1 MELLSEIDPADWAAL
16 SWFACCWF
24 GYGWYAD
31 RISARRKGLMHV
43 VHDCRLQ
50 WMSVMLQRDNRIMDS
65 SLVGNLVNSVSFF
78 ASTTMYIIAGLL
90 AVMGTTEKAISFA
103 ASFAFVRPESKV
115 MWELKLM
122 LLLAIFVYAYFKFTW
137 SLRQFNL
144 LSILIGGAPMPGA
157 SEEEQ
162 QRYVRKAG
170 KINSFAGDDF
180 NRGVRAYYFAL
191 AALAWL
197 IQPWLFIAVTAWV
210 VYILYRRDYRSKTLE
225 TVMDEQWQDARQK
238 R

>member
-1 MELLSEIDPADWAAL
+1 MELLREIDPSDWAAL
-16 SWFACCWF
+16 AWFAVCWF
-24 GYGWYAD
+24 GYGRYAD
-31 RISARRKGLMHV
+31 RFSGKRAGLVNV
-43 VHDCRLQ
+43 VHGYRLQ
-50 WMSVMLQRDNRIMDS
+50 WMRVMLQRDNRIMDS

-90 AVMGTTEKAISFA
+90 AVMGTTERAISFA
-103 ASFAFVRPESKV
+103 SSFAFVRPESKV
-115 MWELKLM
+115 MWELKLL

-144 LSILIGGAPMPGA
+144 LSILIGGAPLPGA
-157 SEEEQ
+157 DQAEQ
-162 QRYVRKAG
+162 ERYVRKAG

-197 IQPWLFIAVTAWV
+197 IQPLLFILVTAWV
-210 VYILYRRDYRSKTLE
+210 VYILYRRDYRSQTLAA
-225 TVMDEQWQDARQK
+225 VNDS
-238 R
+238 